1 MSTCP
6 KCNATLN
13 DGFTFCPECGNKIEN
28 TKRFCTGCGAELDA
42 SHSFCPY
49 CGKQRSKEQEPPC
62 QAEKI
67 GENKVSLKNAI
78 ISLVM
83 SAGIMPM
90 FTIFSFFP
98 IYCFFFFPGV
108 ILFYCLAIRF
118 ANLYEK
124 EAKRTIG
131 FTNASRIVS
140 LVCLILGI
148 VLFIAGIAFT
158 ILFFSII

>member
-13 DGFTFCPECGNKIEN
+13 ASFTFCPECGNKIEN
-28 TKRFCTGCGAELDA
+28 AKRFCTGCGAELDS
-42 SHSFCPY
+42 SHSFCPF
-49 CGKQRSKEQEPPC
+49 CGNKRAQDQATSC
-62 QAEKI
+62 QAREPKEK
-67 GENKVSLKNAI
+67 KVSLKNAI

-83 SAGIMPM
+83 SAGVMPI
-90 FTIFSFFP
+90 FTIYSVIP
-98 IYCFFFFPGV
+98 IYCLFFFPGV
-108 ILFYCLAIRF
+108 ILFYCLSIRF

-140 LVCLILGI
+140 LVCLIVGI
-148 VLFIAGIAFT
+148 VLFVIGIVLT
-158 ILFFSII
+158 ILFFSSI